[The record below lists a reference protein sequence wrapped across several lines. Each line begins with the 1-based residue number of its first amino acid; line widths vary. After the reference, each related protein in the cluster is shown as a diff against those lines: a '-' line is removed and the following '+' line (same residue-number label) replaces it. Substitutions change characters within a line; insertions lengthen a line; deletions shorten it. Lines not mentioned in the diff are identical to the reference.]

1 MGNKLGLKS
10 NFKNSQTQHT
20 GALTFKK
27 GENLEVSDLND
38 PDRWKVRR
46 SETGM
51 TFRDMREQVWTHKY
65 RLLKPLWGEC
75 PDSYYNTMLK
85 CWHEVPEN
93 RPTFE
98 YLCHYFEDYFV
109 DTERQYL
116 KADDNE

>member
-1 MGNKLGLKS
+1 
-10 NFKNSQTQHT
+10 
-20 GALTFKK
+20 
-27 GENLEVSDLND
+27 
-38 PDRWKVRR
+38 
-46 SETGM
+46 M